1 MSELFYFIFNK
12 LSNGIVTILLLI
24 LAFVAAWLVK
34 RLLLK
39 FFKVVKAEALLSK
52 LGVKDAVINS
62 FVQFI
67 AKLAYLITFLLF
79 LPGVLDRLG
88 MSSVSHPITGLV
100 NTFIALVPKLVASG
114 IILAVG
120 FFIANIV
127 RDLLTTVLKAVKVD
141 AIQEKAGISASENAS
156 FSHIIANI
164 IYALI
169 LLLVIISAIDQLG
182 IATISDPAN
191 MVVTAI
197 FNMLPNVLAAIVI
210 ITVGVFIAKLVAT
223 LLESLLAGI
232 GADTLLEKITGKS
245 CEKVVVSKLL
255 SRIVNGL
262 IVLIFLVQGI
272 NVLQLPVFT
281 EIGVAI
287 IGYIPE
293 VISVLLI
300 LAFAVFSANT
310 IETLLIKKY
319 PSARA
324 SGIAA
329 KAAVY
334 ALAFFLCLSQLGIA
348 PVIVE
353 TTFILI
359 VAALAVAF
367 VIAFGIGGR
376 SFAANTLDKL
386 EKKLEG
392 KDEKEQSV
400 E

>member
-1 MSELFYFIFNK
+1 M
-12 LSNGIVTILLLI
+12 I

-293 VISVLLI
+293 VISILLI

-367 VIAFGIGGR
+367 AIAFGIGGR

>member
-367 VIAFGIGGR
+367 AIAFGIGGR